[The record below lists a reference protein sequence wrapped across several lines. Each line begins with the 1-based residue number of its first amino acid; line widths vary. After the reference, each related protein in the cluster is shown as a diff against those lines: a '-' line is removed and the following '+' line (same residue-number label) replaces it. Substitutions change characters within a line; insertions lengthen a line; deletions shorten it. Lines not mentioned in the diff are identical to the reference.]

1 MGVKLFLIRHGQTS
15 WNVEGRYQG
24 SCDIELNSTG
34 IRQAELASKYFS
46 RVKFSN
52 IYSSPLKRTME
63 TAIIINGRAEE
74 GIMTRDGLKEVDFG
88 KWEGLKFD
96 QINKDYH
103 EDYQK
108 WMEDPYNNHPTGGE
122 SFKELTLR
130 TTSVIDSI
138 VAENEDDSSAA
149 IITHGGVIL
158 SLLVYWLQIP
168 LPRWKSI
175 IQRQGAINIVV
186 IDKGFPYISAI
197 NYTGHLSPVYDDNED
212 KVIKIYSSL
221 RKNSNDSTGG

>member
-24 SCDIELNSTG
+24 SCDIELNNTG
-34 IRQAELASKYFS
+34 IQQAELASEYFS

-63 TAIIINGRAEE
+63 TANIINGRSEE
-74 GIMTRDGLKEVDFG
+74 GIETSDNLKEVDFG

-96 QINKDYH
+96 QINKDYN

-122 SFKELTLR
+122 SFKELTDR
-130 TTSVIDSI
+130 TTSAIDSI
-138 VAENEDDSSAA
+138 VAKNEDGSSVA

-221 RKNSNDSTGG
+221 RKNGNDSTGG